1 MEGRSSPQAGIAEHV
16 ILLHGLGRTRRS
28 MRPVEKR
35 LAACGYTVVN
45 IDYPS
50 RKHPI
55 EYLADVVL
63 DDAIE
68 PFKKVPQAKFHFVT
82 HSLGGIIVRYYLKH
96 HQLGG
101 LGRVV
106 MLSPPNQGS
115 EVVDWLKETFFFK
128 KTHGPAGQ
136 QLSAS
141 ANNFLRDLGP
151 VVFEL
156 GIITGDRA
164 YEPWAPFLISG
175 PNDGKVSVERTK
187 VGGMKDL
194 LVLPCSHTFIMRR
207 ADVIAQV
214 LFFLAHGVFDHRSV
228 TPQRRHS

>member
-1 MEGRSSPQAGIAEHV
+1 MNGRSSLQASRTEFV
-16 ILLHGLGRTRRS
+16 LLLHGLGRTSRS
-28 MRPVEKR
+28 MRPVERR
-35 LAACGYTVVN
+35 LAASGYAAVN

-55 EYLADVVL
+55 DYLADVVL
-63 DDAIE
+63 DKAIE
-68 PFKKVPQAKFHFVT
+68 PFKNVPQAKFHFVT

-96 HQLGG
+96 HPLEG

-115 EVVDWLKETFFFK
+115 EVVDRLKETFFFK

-141 ANNFLRDLGP
+141 ANDFLRELGP
-151 VVFEL
+151 VGFEL
-156 GIITGDRA
+156 GVITGDRA
-164 YEPWAPFLISG
+164 YEPWAPLLISG
-175 PNDGKVSVERTK
+175 PNDGKVSVERAK
-187 VGGMKDL
+187 VRGMKDL

-207 ADVIAQV
+207 ADVISQV
-214 LFFLAHGVFDHRSV
+214 LYFLAHGVFDHKSV
-228 TPQRRHS
+228 TPRPKPL